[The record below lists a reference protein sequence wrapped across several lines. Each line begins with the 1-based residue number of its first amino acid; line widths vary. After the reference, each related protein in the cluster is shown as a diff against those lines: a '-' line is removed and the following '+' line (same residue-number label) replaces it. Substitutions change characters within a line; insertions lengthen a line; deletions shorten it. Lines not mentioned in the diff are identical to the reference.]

1 MTKEDFIKKYKGC
14 FPDTTGRTPWKT
26 WNDIVVDMDKD
37 LDSVINN
44 TPPIQ
49 IQKSTQITP
58 LVNADEFKN
67 WVLKKTGISE
77 REFSN
82 KIWFPNDGLANIMGD
97 DKRASFTQEDK
108 TENVILNQC
117 LKDFFDEFPEF
128 NGKLTIV
135 YIEN

>member
-1 MTKEDFIKKYKGC
+1 MTKAEFIKKYKGAV
-14 FPDTTGRTPWKT
+14 PDFNGRTPWKT
-26 WNDIVVDMDKD
+26 WNDLVVDMDKD
-37 LDSVINN
+37 LDSVINSL
-44 TPPIQ
+44 PPIQ
-49 IQKSTQITP
+49 KSAQITP
-58 LVNADEFKN
+58 LVNVDEFKN

-97 DKRASFTQEDK
+97 DKRATFTAENE
-108 TENVILNQC
+108 TENAILNQC
-117 LKDFFDEFPEF
+117 LKNFFEEFPEF